1 MKIGEAA
8 KETGLSISNI
18 RFYEKKGLL
27 EPSRDQESKYRN
39 YTEEDILRLK
49 KIIIFRKM
57 DLSVEQIAA
66 MLRGKTDVKE
76 VLKNQEQELLNKIR
90 EMEGALELCRILEK
104 EEVPLDIEPEQYLDY
119 IAQEE
124 KKGKKFSKAEE
135 LLDGMLESAEA
146 LSGGMQSVG
155 FWRAILG
162 SYAWLG
168 KYLNLIFGLLVVGVV
183 VFALITREPSVRNYL
198 YWGGLLLFL
207 PNSRRKQNL
216 YSSTSKKYKIYR
228 MNLVFAFFLSY
239 TESRI
244 FLRTKGRLFD

>member
-27 EPSRDQESKYRN
+27 EPARDQESKYRN

-66 MLRGKTDVKE
+66 MLKGKTDAKV
-76 VLKNQEQELLNKIR
+76 VLKNQEQELFNKIR

-104 EEVPLDIEPEQYLDY
+104 EESPLDIEPEQYLDY

-135 LLDGMLESAEA
+135 LLDGMMESAEA

-168 KYLNLIFGLLVVGVV
+168 KYLNLIFWLLVVGIV

-207 PNSRRKQNL
+207 LMRVSCYWKNQR
-216 YSSTSKKYKIYR
+216 
-228 MNLVFAFFLSY
+228 
-239 TESRI
+239 
-244 FLRTKGRLFD
+244 

>member
-27 EPSRDQESKYRN
+27 EPARDQESKYRN

-66 MLRGKTDVKE
+66 MLKGKTDVKE
-76 VLKNQEQELLNKIR
+76 VLKNQEQELFNKIR

-168 KYLNLIFGLLVVGVV
+168 KYLNLIFWLLVVGVV

-207 PNSRRKQNL
+207 LMRVSCYWKNQR
-216 YSSTSKKYKIYR
+216 
-228 MNLVFAFFLSY
+228 
-239 TESRI
+239 
-244 FLRTKGRLFD
+244 

>member
-27 EPSRDQESKYRN
+27 EPARDQESKYRN
-39 YTEEDILRLK
+39 YTEEDLLRLK

-57 DLSVEQIAA
+57 DLSVELIAA

-76 VLKNQEQELLNKIR
+76 VLKNQEQELFNKIR

-104 EEVPLDIEPEQYLDY
+104 EEAPLDIEPEQYLDY

-124 KKGKKFSKAEE
+124 KRGKKFSKAEE

-162 SYAWLG
+162 PYAWLV
-168 KYLNLIFGLLVVGVV
+168 KYLNLIFWLLVAGGA
-183 VFALITREPSVRNYL
+183 VFALITREPSARNYL

-207 PNSRRKQNL
+207 FMRV
-216 YSSTSKKYKIYR
+216 SSYWKNQR
-228 MNLVFAFFLSY
+228 
-239 TESRI
+239 E
-244 FLRTKGRLFD
+244 

>member
-27 EPSRDQESKYRN
+27 EPARDQESKYRN

-66 MLRGKTDVKE
+66 MLKGKTDAKV

-168 KYLNLIFGLLVVGVV
+168 KYLNLIFWLLMVGVV

-207 PNSRRKQNL
+207 LMRVSCYWKNQR
-216 YSSTSKKYKIYR
+216 
-228 MNLVFAFFLSY
+228 
-239 TESRI
+239 
-244 FLRTKGRLFD
+244 

>member
-27 EPSRDQESKYRN
+27 EPARDQESKYRN

-155 FWRAILG
+155 FWGEILG

-168 KYLNLIFGLLVVGVV
+168 KYLNLIFWLLVAGGA
-183 VFALITREPSVRNYL
+183 VFALITREPSARNYL

-207 PNSRRKQNL
+207 LMRV
-216 YSSTSKKYKIYR
+216 SSYWKNQS
-228 MNLVFAFFLSY
+228 
-239 TESRI
+239 E
-244 FLRTKGRLFD
+244 

>member
-27 EPSRDQESKYRN
+27 EPARDQESKYRN

-66 MLRGKTDVKE
+66 MLRGKIDAKE

-104 EEVPLDIEPEQYLDY
+104 EELPLDIEPEQYLDY

-155 FWRAILG
+155 FWGEILG
-162 SYAWLG
+162 PYAWLG
-168 KYLNLIFGLLVVGVV
+168 KYLNLIFWLLVAGVV

-207 PNSRRKQNL
+207 FMRV
-216 YSSTSKKYKIYR
+216 SSYWKNQR
-228 MNLVFAFFLSY
+228 
-239 TESRI
+239 E
-244 FLRTKGRLFD
+244 

>member
-27 EPSRDQESKYRN
+27 EPARDQESKYRN

-49 KIIIFRKM
+49 KNIIFRKM
-57 DLSVEQIAA
+57 DLSVEQIDT
-66 MLRGKTDVKE
+66 MLKGKTDAKE

-104 EEVPLDIEPEQYLDY
+104 EEAPLDIEPEQYLDY
-119 IAQEE
+119 ITQEE

-135 LLDGMLESAEA
+135 FWDGMLESAEA

-155 FWRAILG
+155 FWGEILG
-162 SYAWLG
+162 PYAWLG
-168 KYLNLIFGLLVVGVV
+168 KYLNLIFWMLVAGVV

-207 PNSRRKQNL
+207 FMRV
-216 YSSTSKKYKIYR
+216 SSYWKNQR
-228 MNLVFAFFLSY
+228 
-239 TESRI
+239 E
-244 FLRTKGRLFD
+244 

>member
-27 EPSRDQESKYRN
+27 EPARDQESKYRN

-66 MLRGKTDVKE
+66 MLKGKTDVKE

-168 KYLNLIFGLLVVGVV
+168 KYLNLIFWLLVAGVV

-207 PNSRRKQNL
+207 LMRVSCYWKNQR
-216 YSSTSKKYKIYR
+216 
-228 MNLVFAFFLSY
+228 
-239 TESRI
+239 
-244 FLRTKGRLFD
+244 

>member
-27 EPSRDQESKYRN
+27 EPARDQESKYRN

-155 FWRAILG
+155 FWKAILG

-168 KYLNLIFGLLVVGVV
+168 KYLNLIFWLLVVGIV

-207 PNSRRKQNL
+207 LMRVSCYWKNQR
-216 YSSTSKKYKIYR
+216 
-228 MNLVFAFFLSY
+228 
-239 TESRI
+239 
-244 FLRTKGRLFD
+244 

>member
-27 EPSRDQESKYRN
+27 EPARDQESKYRN

-66 MLRGKTDVKE
+66 MLKGKTDAKV

-168 KYLNLIFGLLVVGVV
+168 KYLNLIFWLLVVGIV

-207 PNSRRKQNL
+207 LMRVSCYWKNQR
-216 YSSTSKKYKIYR
+216 
-228 MNLVFAFFLSY
+228 
-239 TESRI
+239 
-244 FLRTKGRLFD
+244 

>member
-27 EPSRDQESKYRN
+27 EPARDQESKYRN

-66 MLRGKTDVKE
+66 MLKGKTDAKE
-76 VLKNQEQELLNKIR
+76 VLKNQEQELFNKIR

-104 EEVPLDIEPEQYLDY
+104 EESPLDIEPEQYLDY

-168 KYLNLIFGLLVVGVV
+168 KYLNLIFWLLVVGIV

-207 PNSRRKQNL
+207 LMRVSCYWKNQR
-216 YSSTSKKYKIYR
+216 
-228 MNLVFAFFLSY
+228 
-239 TESRI
+239 
-244 FLRTKGRLFD
+244 

>member
-27 EPSRDQESKYRN
+27 EPARDQESKYRN

-66 MLRGKTDVKE
+66 MLRGKTDVKK

-168 KYLNLIFGLLVVGVV
+168 KYLNLIFWLLVVGGA

-207 PNSRRKQNL
+207 LMRVSCYWKNQR
-216 YSSTSKKYKIYR
+216 
-228 MNLVFAFFLSY
+228 
-239 TESRI
+239 
-244 FLRTKGRLFD
+244 

>member
-27 EPSRDQESKYRN
+27 EPARDQESKYRN

-168 KYLNLIFGLLVVGVV
+168 KYLNLIFWLLMVGVV

-207 PNSRRKQNL
+207 LMRV
-216 YSSTSKKYKIYR
+216 SSYWKNQR
-228 MNLVFAFFLSY
+228 
-239 TESRI
+239 
-244 FLRTKGRLFD
+244 

>member
-27 EPSRDQESKYRN
+27 EPARDQESRYRN

-57 DLSVEQIAA
+57 DLSVEQIDT
-66 MLRGKTDVKE
+66 MLKGKTDAKE
-76 VLKNQEQELLNKIR
+76 VLKNQEQELFNKIR

-104 EEVPLDIEPEQYLDY
+104 EEAPLDIEPEQYLDY

-155 FWRAILG
+155 FWGEILG

-168 KYLNLIFGLLVVGVV
+168 KYLNMIFWLLVAGVV
-183 VFALITREPSVRNYL
+183 VFALITREPSARNYL

-207 PNSRRKQNL
+207 LMRV
-216 YSSTSKKYKIYR
+216 SSYWKNQR
-228 MNLVFAFFLSY
+228 
-239 TESRI
+239 
-244 FLRTKGRLFD
+244 

>member
-27 EPSRDQESKYRN
+27 EPARDQESKYRN

-66 MLRGKTDVKE
+66 MLRGKTDAEE

-168 KYLNLIFGLLVVGVV
+168 KYLNLIFWLLVVGIV

-207 PNSRRKQNL
+207 LMRVSCYWKNQR
-216 YSSTSKKYKIYR
+216 
-228 MNLVFAFFLSY
+228 
-239 TESRI
+239 
-244 FLRTKGRLFD
+244 

>member
-27 EPSRDQESKYRN
+27 EPARDQESKYRN

-66 MLRGKTDVKE
+66 MLRGKTDVKK

-168 KYLNLIFGLLVVGVV
+168 KYLNLIFWLLVVGIV
-183 VFALITREPSVRNYL
+183 VFALITREASVRNYL

-207 PNSRRKQNL
+207 LMRVSCYWKNQR
-216 YSSTSKKYKIYR
+216 
-228 MNLVFAFFLSY
+228 
-239 TESRI
+239 
-244 FLRTKGRLFD
+244 

>member
-27 EPSRDQESKYRN
+27 EPARDQESKYRN

-135 LLDGMLESAEA
+135 LLDGMTESAEA

-168 KYLNLIFGLLVVGVV
+168 KYLNLIFWLLMVGVV

-207 PNSRRKQNL
+207 LMRVSCYWKNQR
-216 YSSTSKKYKIYR
+216 
-228 MNLVFAFFLSY
+228 
-239 TESRI
+239 
-244 FLRTKGRLFD
+244 

>member
-27 EPSRDQESKYRN
+27 EPARDQESKYRN

-76 VLKNQEQELLNKIR
+76 VLKNQEQELFNKIR

-155 FWRAILG
+155 FWGEILG

-168 KYLNLIFGLLVVGVV
+168 KYLNLIFWLLVAGGA
-183 VFALITREPSVRNYL
+183 VFALITREPSARNYL

-207 PNSRRKQNL
+207 LMRV
-216 YSSTSKKYKIYR
+216 SSYWKNQS
-228 MNLVFAFFLSY
+228 
-239 TESRI
+239 E
-244 FLRTKGRLFD
+244 

>member
-27 EPSRDQESKYRN
+27 EPARDQESKYRN

-76 VLKNQEQELLNKIR
+76 VLKNQNQEQELLNKIR

-155 FWRAILG
+155 FWRAILE

-168 KYLNLIFGLLVVGVV
+168 KYLNLIFWLLVVGVV

-207 PNSRRKQNL
+207 LMRVSCYWKNQR
-216 YSSTSKKYKIYR
+216 
-228 MNLVFAFFLSY
+228 
-239 TESRI
+239 
-244 FLRTKGRLFD
+244 

>member
-27 EPSRDQESKYRN
+27 EPARDQESKYRN

-66 MLRGKTDVKE
+66 MLKGKTDAKE

-168 KYLNLIFGLLVVGVV
+168 KYLNLIFWLLVVGIV
-183 VFALITREPSVRNYL
+183 VFALITREASVRNYL

-207 PNSRRKQNL
+207 LMRVSCYWKNQR
-216 YSSTSKKYKIYR
+216 
-228 MNLVFAFFLSY
+228 
-239 TESRI
+239 
-244 FLRTKGRLFD
+244 

>member
-27 EPSRDQESKYRN
+27 EPARDQESKYRN

-66 MLRGKTDVKE
+66 MLKGKTDAKE
-76 VLKNQEQELLNKIR
+76 VLKNQEQELFNKIR

-104 EEVPLDIEPEQYLDY
+104 EEAPLDIEPEQYLDY

-168 KYLNLIFGLLVVGVV
+168 KYLNLILWLLMVGVV

-207 PNSRRKQNL
+207 LMRVSCYWKNQR
-216 YSSTSKKYKIYR
+216 
-228 MNLVFAFFLSY
+228 
-239 TESRI
+239 
-244 FLRTKGRLFD
+244 

>member
-27 EPSRDQESKYRN
+27 EPARDQESKYRN

-66 MLRGKTDVKE
+66 MLRGKIDAKE

-90 EMEGALELCRILEK
+90 EMEGAVELCRILEK
-104 EEVPLDIEPEQYLDY
+104 EESPLDIEPEQYLDY

-135 LLDGMLESAEA
+135 FLDGMLESAEA

-162 SYAWLG
+162 PYAWLG
-168 KYLNLIFGLLVVGVV
+168 KYLNLIFWLLVAGIV
-183 VFALITREPSVRNYL
+183 VFALITREPSARTYL

-207 PNSRRKQNL
+207 FMRV
-216 YSSTSKKYKIYR
+216 SSYWKNQR
-228 MNLVFAFFLSY
+228 
-239 TESRI
+239 E
-244 FLRTKGRLFD
+244 

>member
-27 EPSRDQESKYRN
+27 EPARDQESRYRN
-39 YTEEDILRLK
+39 YTEEDLLRLK

-57 DLSVEQIAA
+57 NLSVEQIAA
-66 MLRGKTDVKE
+66 MLKGKADAKE
-76 VLKNQEQELLNKIR
+76 VLRNQEQELLNQIR
-90 EMEGALELCRILEK
+90 EMEGALELCRMLEK
-104 EEVPLDIEPEQYLDY
+104 EEKPLELEPEQYLDY

-135 LLDGMLESAEA
+135 LLDGMLESAEV

-155 FWRAILG
+155 FWSDLLG
-162 SYAWLG
+162 SHAWLG
-168 KYLNLIFGLLVVGVV
+168 KYLNLIFWLLVAAGA
-183 VFALITREPSVRNYL
+183 VFALITREPSARNYL

-207 PNSRRKQNL
+207 LMRV
-216 YSSTSKKYKIYR
+216 SSYWKNQR
-228 MNLVFAFFLSY
+228 
-239 TESRI
+239 E
-244 FLRTKGRLFD
+244 

>member
-27 EPSRDQESKYRN
+27 EPARDQESKYRN

-135 LLDGMLESAEA
+135 LLDGILESAEA

-168 KYLNLIFGLLVVGVV
+168 KYLNLIFWLLVAGVV

-207 PNSRRKQNL
+207 LMRV
-216 YSSTSKKYKIYR
+216 SSYWKNQR
-228 MNLVFAFFLSY
+228 
-239 TESRI
+239 
-244 FLRTKGRLFD
+244 

>member
-27 EPSRDQESKYRN
+27 EPARDQESRYRN

-66 MLRGKTDVKE
+66 MLKGKTDAKE
-76 VLKNQEQELLNKIR
+76 VLKNQEQELFNKIR

-104 EEVPLDIEPEQYLDY
+104 EEAPLDIEPEQYLDY

-168 KYLNLIFGLLVVGVV
+168 KYLNLIFWLLVVGIV
-183 VFALITREPSVRNYL
+183 VFALITREASVRNYL

-207 PNSRRKQNL
+207 LMKVSCYWKNQR
-216 YSSTSKKYKIYR
+216 
-228 MNLVFAFFLSY
+228 
-239 TESRI
+239 
-244 FLRTKGRLFD
+244 

>member
-27 EPSRDQESKYRN
+27 EPARDQESKYRN

-168 KYLNLIFGLLVVGVV
+168 KYLNLIFWLLVVGIV
-183 VFALITREPSVRNYL
+183 VFALITREASVRNYL

-207 PNSRRKQNL
+207 LMRVSCYWKNQR
-216 YSSTSKKYKIYR
+216 
-228 MNLVFAFFLSY
+228 
-239 TESRI
+239 
-244 FLRTKGRLFD
+244 

>member
-27 EPSRDQESKYRN
+27 EPARDQESKYRN

-66 MLRGKTDVKE
+66 MLKGKTDAKE
-76 VLKNQEQELLNKIR
+76 VLKNQNQEQELLNKIR

-135 LLDGMLESAEA
+135 LLDGMTESAEA

-168 KYLNLIFGLLVVGVV
+168 KYLNLIFWLLVVGVV

-207 PNSRRKQNL
+207 LMRVSCYWKNQR
-216 YSSTSKKYKIYR
+216 
-228 MNLVFAFFLSY
+228 
-239 TESRI
+239 
-244 FLRTKGRLFD
+244 

>member
-1 MKIGEAA
+1 M
-8 KETGLSISNI
+8 
-18 RFYEKKGLL
+18 
-27 EPSRDQESKYRN
+27 
-39 YTEEDILRLK
+39 RLK

-168 KYLNLIFGLLVVGVV
+168 KYLNLIFWLLMVGVV

-207 PNSRRKQNL
+207 LMRVSCYWKNQR
-216 YSSTSKKYKIYR
+216 
-228 MNLVFAFFLSY
+228 
-239 TESRI
+239 
-244 FLRTKGRLFD
+244 

>member
-27 EPSRDQESKYRN
+27 EPARDQESRYRN

-57 DLSVEQIAA
+57 DLSVEQIDT
-66 MLRGKTDVKE
+66 MLKGKTDAKE

-104 EEVPLDIEPEQYLDY
+104 EEAPLDIEPEQYLDY

-155 FWRAILG
+155 FWGEILG

-168 KYLNLIFGLLVVGVV
+168 KYLNMIFWLLVAGVV
-183 VFALITREPSVRNYL
+183 VFALITREPSARNYL

-207 PNSRRKQNL
+207 LMRV
-216 YSSTSKKYKIYR
+216 SSYWKNQR
-228 MNLVFAFFLSY
+228 
-239 TESRI
+239 
-244 FLRTKGRLFD
+244 

>member
-27 EPSRDQESKYRN
+27 EPARDQESKYRN

-66 MLRGKTDVKE
+66 MLKGKTDVKE

-168 KYLNLIFGLLVVGVV
+168 KYLNLIFWLLMVGVV

-207 PNSRRKQNL
+207 LMRVSCYWKNQR
-216 YSSTSKKYKIYR
+216 
-228 MNLVFAFFLSY
+228 
-239 TESRI
+239 
-244 FLRTKGRLFD
+244 

>member
-27 EPSRDQESKYRN
+27 EPARDQESKYRN

-66 MLRGKTDVKE
+66 MLKGKTDAKE

-135 LLDGMLESAEA
+135 LLDGMMESAEA

-168 KYLNLIFGLLVVGVV
+168 KYLNLIFWLLVVGVV

-207 PNSRRKQNL
+207 LMRVSCYWKNQR
-216 YSSTSKKYKIYR
+216 
-228 MNLVFAFFLSY
+228 
-239 TESRI
+239 
-244 FLRTKGRLFD
+244 

>member
-27 EPSRDQESKYRN
+27 EPARDQASKYRN

-57 DLSVEQIAA
+57 DLSVEQIDT
-66 MLRGKTDVKE
+66 MLRGKTDAKE
-76 VLKNQEQELLNKIR
+76 VLKKQERELLNKIQ
-90 EMEGALELCRILEK
+90 ELEGALELCRVLEK
-104 EEVPLDIEPEQYLDY
+104 EESPLDIDPGQYLDY

-135 LLDGMLESAEA
+135 FLDGMLESAEA
-146 LSGGMQSVG
+146 LSGGMQYVG

-162 SYAWLG
+162 PYAWLG
-168 KYLNLIFGLLVVGVV
+168 KYLNLIFWLLVAGVV
-183 VFALITREPSVRNYL
+183 VFALITKEPSVRNYL

-207 PNSRRKQNL
+207 LMRV
-216 YSSTSKKYKIYR
+216 SSYWKNQR
-228 MNLVFAFFLSY
+228 
-239 TESRI
+239 E
-244 FLRTKGRLFD
+244 

>member
-27 EPSRDQESKYRN
+27 EPARDQESKYRN

-66 MLRGKTDVKE
+66 MLRGKIDAKE

-104 EEVPLDIEPEQYLDY
+104 EESPLDIEPEQYLDY

-155 FWRAILG
+155 FWGEILG
-162 SYAWLG
+162 PYAWLG
-168 KYLNLIFGLLVVGVV
+168 KYLNLIFWMLVAGVV

-207 PNSRRKQNL
+207 FMRV
-216 YSSTSKKYKIYR
+216 SSYWKNQR
-228 MNLVFAFFLSY
+228 
-239 TESRI
+239 E
-244 FLRTKGRLFD
+244 

>member
-27 EPSRDQESKYRN
+27 EPARDQESKYRN

-66 MLRGKTDVKE
+66 MLKGKTDAKV
-76 VLKNQEQELLNKIR
+76 VLKNQEQELFNKIR

-135 LLDGMLESAEA
+135 LLDGMMESAEA

-168 KYLNLIFGLLVVGVV
+168 KYLNLIFWLLVVGIV

-207 PNSRRKQNL
+207 LMRVSCYWKNQR
-216 YSSTSKKYKIYR
+216 
-228 MNLVFAFFLSY
+228 
-239 TESRI
+239 
-244 FLRTKGRLFD
+244 

>member
-27 EPSRDQESKYRN
+27 EPARDQESKYRN

-66 MLRGKTDVKE
+66 MLKGKTDAKE

-168 KYLNLIFGLLVVGVV
+168 KYLNLIFWLLVAGVV

-207 PNSRRKQNL
+207 LMRVSCYWKNQR
-216 YSSTSKKYKIYR
+216 
-228 MNLVFAFFLSY
+228 
-239 TESRI
+239 
-244 FLRTKGRLFD
+244 

>member
-27 EPSRDQESKYRN
+27 KPARDQESKYRN

-66 MLRGKTDVKE
+66 MLKGKTDAKV
-76 VLKNQEQELLNKIR
+76 VLKNQEQELFNKIR

-104 EEVPLDIEPEQYLDY
+104 EESPLDIEPEQYLDY

-168 KYLNLIFGLLVVGVV
+168 KYLNLIFWLLVVGIV

-207 PNSRRKQNL
+207 LMRVSCYWKNQR
-216 YSSTSKKYKIYR
+216 
-228 MNLVFAFFLSY
+228 
-239 TESRI
+239 
-244 FLRTKGRLFD
+244 

>member
-27 EPSRDQESKYRN
+27 EPARDQESKYRN

-155 FWRAILG
+155 FWRAILE

-168 KYLNLIFGLLVVGVV
+168 KYLNLIFWLLVVGVV

-207 PNSRRKQNL
+207 LMRVSCYWKNQR
-216 YSSTSKKYKIYR
+216 
-228 MNLVFAFFLSY
+228 
-239 TESRI
+239 
-244 FLRTKGRLFD
+244 

>member
-27 EPSRDQESKYRN
+27 EPARDQESKYRN

-66 MLRGKTDVKE
+66 MLKGKTDAKV
-76 VLKNQEQELLNKIR
+76 VLKNQEQELFNKIR

-104 EEVPLDIEPEQYLDY
+104 EESPLDIEPEQYLDY

-155 FWRAILG
+155 FWKAILG

-168 KYLNLIFGLLVVGVV
+168 KYLNLIFWLLVVGIV

-207 PNSRRKQNL
+207 LMRVSCYWKNQK
-216 YSSTSKKYKIYR
+216 
-228 MNLVFAFFLSY
+228 
-239 TESRI
+239 
-244 FLRTKGRLFD
+244 

>member
-27 EPSRDQESKYRN
+27 EPARDQESKYRN

-66 MLRGKTDVKE
+66 MLKGKTDAKE
-76 VLKNQEQELLNKIR
+76 VLKNQEQELFNKIR

-104 EEVPLDIEPEQYLDY
+104 EEAPLDIEPEQYLDY

-168 KYLNLIFGLLVVGVV
+168 KYLNLIFWLLVVGVV

-207 PNSRRKQNL
+207 LMRVSCYWKNQR
-216 YSSTSKKYKIYR
+216 
-228 MNLVFAFFLSY
+228 
-239 TESRI
+239 
-244 FLRTKGRLFD
+244 

>member
-27 EPSRDQESKYRN
+27 EPARDQESKYRN

-168 KYLNLIFGLLVVGVV
+168 KYLNLIFWLLVVGVV

-207 PNSRRKQNL
+207 LMRVSCYWKNQR
-216 YSSTSKKYKIYR
+216 
-228 MNLVFAFFLSY
+228 
-239 TESRI
+239 
-244 FLRTKGRLFD
+244 